1 MKTTSIR
8 TTLTLDAD
16 VAKQLDRL
24 QEERKMNFR
33 DVVNTALRKG
43 LGQMTAPE
51 PAPKKK
57 CRTPVFH
64 AERTLIGDL
73 TCTSDMLAV
82 AEGEDYK

>member
-16 VAKQLDRL
+16 VAKQLTQF
-24 QEERKMNFR
+24 QEERNLSFR
-33 DVVNTALRKG
+33 DMVNTALRKG
-43 LGQMTAPE
+43 LCQMAVTDSAPRM
-51 PAPKKK
+51 K

-64 AERTLIGDL
+64 AERTSIIDL

-82 AEGEDYK
+82 AEREDYK